1 LLVLSIGALVL
12 SMVLPG
18 VYINQALRDD
28 VFALVGE
35 QQRAVTALVAN
46 EINHELQDRLDVL
59 ALEAKRISPAL
70 MGDPLA
76 LQDFIKQRPLFLSHF
91 SGGVWVFRADASLLT
106 KAALGAGPMDS
117 VFEDRQTLSETLS
130 QARPGVGRPMGG
142 VSSPTPTFAM
152 LTPIRDGS
160 EQVIGALAGVTL
172 LDGHSFLNQII
183 ESGYGKNGTF
193 LLVEPRSRQLVT
205 ATEQRRSMELLP
217 VIGVNALID
226 RFVAGYQ
233 GSGLH
238 FNAQGRQML
247 ASAKAIPAAT
257 WYVSA
262 SLSTDQIEATL
273 EGLKTRRIGSVALGL
288 SVAALL
294 LWLMLRQQLAPMTQ
308 AVEVLRRMGDQGYQT
323 SALPVARNDEV
334 GQLIGGL
341 NRFLEIVRQQQDD
354 LRNSEFR
361 WKFAIEGA
369 GDGVW
374 DRNLQTGEESYSRR
388 WKEML
393 GYAEDEIL
401 PSHQEW
407 VSRLH
412 PDDRPAVL
420 ASDADYIAGKA
431 ASYEVE
437 YRLRCKD
444 GSYKWILSRGMIV
457 SRDPSG
463 NPLRTIG
470 THTDITQRKKSEE
483 TVRLAAK
490 VFKHALEGIMITALD
505 GSIIEV
511 NDAFTEITGYSRDEA
526 LGQNPRL
533 LKSGRQSPEHYA
545 QMWRDLAQRGVWV
558 GENWNRRKNGEI
570 YAQTQKVSTVRDE
583 QGKALHYVSLFSDIT
598 AAKNHEQQLE
608 HIARYDSLTKLPNR
622 ALLGE
627 RLAQALVQTQRRGQ
641 HLAVVFID
649 LDGFKA
655 VNDTHGHEAGDHLLI
670 TLAERMKGALR
681 DGDILARLG
690 GDEFVAVLI
699 DLADVDDSAPM
710 LNRLL
715 AAAAQPVHLGQA
727 RLQVSASLG
736 VTFYPQVQELEPD
749 QLMRQADQAMYQA
762 KQSGKNR
769 FHVFD
774 AEQDRNVRARHESM
788 QSIERAL
795 SEGEFVLQYQ
805 PKVNLRTGAVIG
817 VEALIRWPH
826 PQKGLVPPADFLPM
840 IEDHPL
846 AVTLGHW
853 VIQSALAQMEHWQ
866 AVGLN
871 IAVSVNIGRRHLM
884 QAGFVDELREALAA
898 HPGLQPNCLE
908 LELLETNAINDLE
921 RVSQLIQECRSIGV
935 ECALDD
941 FGNGYSSLTGLKK
954 LAVKYLKIEQNF
966 IRDMLDS
973 SDSLLILIGV
983 LKLASAFD
991 LKVIAEGVETA
1002 QHGSMLLELGCEL
1015 AQGYGIAHPMPPD
1028 ELPGWVKNW
1037 KPDPTWSDVP
1047 RVSH

>member
-130 QARPGVGRPMGG
+130 QARPGVGQPMGG

-160 EQVIGALAGVTL
+160 GQVIGALAGVTL

-262 SLSTDQIEATL
+262 SLSTDEIEATL

>member
-12 SMVLPG
+12 SLILPG
-18 VYINQALRDD
+18 IYISRGLRDD

-70 MGDPLA
+70 MSDPLA

-106 KAALGAGPMDS
+106 KAALGGPMDS
-117 VFEDRQTLSETLS
+117 VFADRQTLSETLS
-130 QARPGVGRPMGG
+130 RARPGVGRPMAG

-152 LTPIRDGS
+152 LTPIRDAS

-172 LDGHSFLNQII
+172 LDGHNFLNQVIQ
-183 ESGYGKNGTF
+183 SGYGKNGTF

-226 RFVAGYQ
+226 QFVAGYQ

-247 ASAKAIPAAT
+247 ASAKAIPVAT

-273 EGLKTRRIGSVALGL
+273 EGLQARRIGSVLLGL
-288 SVAALL
+288 GVAALL
-294 LWLMLRQQLAPMTQ
+294 LWLMLRQQLAPMTE
-308 AVEVLRRMGDQGYQT
+308 AVEALRRMGDQGYQA
-323 SALPVARNDEV
+323 SAIPVARNDEV

-341 NRFLEIVRQQQDD
+341 NRFLEVVRQQQDD
-354 LRNSEFR
+354 LKNSEFR

-374 DRNLQTGEESYSRR
+374 DRDLQTGRETYSRR

-401 PSHQEW
+401 PDHQEW
-407 VSRLH
+407 VSRIH
-412 PDDRPAVL
+412 PDDRQAVL
-420 ASDADYIAGKA
+420 ASDADYIADKT
-431 ASYEVE
+431 ASYQLE

-457 SRDPSG
+457 SRDESG
-463 NPLRTIG
+463 KPLRTIG
-470 THTDITQRKKSEE
+470 THTDISERKKAEG
-483 TVRLAAK
+483 TIRLAAK
-490 VFKHALEGIMITALD
+490 VFKHALEGIMITTLD
-505 GSIIEV
+505 GSIVEV
-511 NDAFTEITGYSRDEA
+511 NDAFTAITGYSREEA

-533 LKSGRQSPEHYA
+533 LKSGRHDKEYYQ
-545 QMWRDLAQRGVWV
+545 QMWRDLAHKGIWV

-570 YAQTQKVSTVRDE
+570 YAQTQKISTVRD
-583 QGKALHYVSLFSDIT
+583 QLGKAMHYVALFSDIT
-598 AAKNHEQQLE
+598 IEKNHEQELE
-608 HIARYDSLTKLPNR
+608 RIARYDSLTKLPNR

-627 RLAQALVQTQRRGQ
+627 RLEQALVQTERRGQ

-690 GDEFVAVLI
+690 GDEFVAVLL

-774 AEQDRNVRARHESM
+774 AEQDRNVRSHHENM
-788 QSIERAL
+788 EGIRRAL
-795 SEGEFVLQYQ
+795 AQNELVLEYQ
-805 PKVNLRTGAVIG
+805 PKVNLRTGVVIG
-817 VEALIRWPH
+817 VEALIRWLH
-826 PQKGLVPPADFLPM
+826 PQRGSLLPAGFLPM

-846 AVTLGHW
+846 AIELGRW
-853 VIQSALAQMEHWQ
+853 VIENALLQIERWRQ
-866 AVGLN
+866 AGLN
-871 IAVSVNIGRRHLM
+871 VAVSVNIGRRHLM
-884 QAGFVDELREALAA
+884 QDDFVQRLREALAA
-898 HPGLQPNCLE
+898 HPEVQPNWLE
-908 LELLETNAINDLE
+908 LELLEANAIHDLDQVS
-921 RVSQLIQECRSIGV
+921 RVIQECGSIGV
-935 ECALDD
+935 QCAIDD
-941 FGNGYSSLTGLKK
+941 FGSGYSSLKGLKK
-954 LAVKYLKIEQNF
+954 LPVKYLKIEQTF

-991 LKVIAEGVETA
+991 LKVIAEGVETPE
-1002 QHGSMLLELGCEL
+1002 HGFMLLQLGCEL
-1015 AQGYGIAHPMPPD
+1015 AQGFGIAPPMPAD
-1028 ELPGWVKNW
+1028 ELPAWVKQW
-1037 KPDPTWSDVP
+1037 KPDPMWSDVQ

>member
-1 LLVLSIGALVL
+1 MKKIRSIPDPGNPTEDSGALTLRQQAATSPGDHVLSPEQARELLHDMHVQQGELEMQNEELRRKDLELEAERQRYFQLYEHAPLGYCIVSEEGLLLQTNLTAARLLGVRPSSLHRPRFSSFICQEDQGRYYLGIKQLLSSGQSVSCEVRLLTDQGTAHWVLLAVSLATALSGTSESGQQDKKVL
-12 SMVLPG
+12 HMILSD
-18 VYINQALRDD
+18 IDERKKAEDALRD
-28 VFALVGE
+28 GE
-35 QQRAVTALVAN
+35 EKLRAV
-46 EINHELQDRLDVL
+46 
-59 ALEAKRISPAL
+59 
-70 MGDPLA
+70 
-76 LQDFIKQRPLFLSHF
+76 F
-91 SGGVWVFRADASLLT
+91 DASNSGIAVTDRNGKILEMNKWWRDKLGYEEAEIANLT
-106 KAALGAGPMDS
+106 ILDITHPLD
-117 VFEDRQTLSETLS
+117 SETS
-130 QARPGVGRPMGG
+130 KTQIQR
-142 VSSPTPTFAM
+142 
-152 LTPIRDGS
+152 
-160 EQVIGALAGVTL
+160 L
-172 LDGHSFLNQII
+172 LDGKVDD
-183 ESGYGKNGTF
+183 Y
-193 LLVEPRSRQLVT
+193 QL
-205 ATEQRRSMELLP
+205 EK
-217 VIGVNALID
+217 
-226 RFVAGYQ
+226 RFIKKDSSYFWGDL
-233 GSGLH
+233 S
-238 FNAQGRQML
+238 
-247 ASAKAIPAAT
+247 ASAVKDKNNNI
-257 WYVSA
+257 SK
-262 SLSTDQIEATL
+262 I
-273 EGLKTRRIGSVALGL
+273 
-288 SVAALL
+288 
-294 LWLMLRQQLAPMTQ
+294 
-308 AVEVLRRMGDQGYQT
+308 
-323 SALPVARNDEV
+323 V
-334 GQLIGGL
+334 G
-341 NRFLEIVRQQQDD
+341 V
-354 LRNSEFR
+354 
-361 WKFAIEGA
+361 
-369 GDGVW
+369 V
-374 DRNLQTGEESYSRR
+374 
-388 WKEML
+388 
-393 GYAEDEIL
+393 
-401 PSHQEW
+401 
-407 VSRLH
+407 
-412 PDDRPAVL
+412 
-420 ASDADYIAGKA
+420 
-431 ASYEVE
+431 
-437 YRLRCKD
+437 
-444 GSYKWILSRGMIV
+444 
-457 SRDPSG
+457 
-463 NPLRTIG
+463 
-470 THTDITQRKKSEE
+470 TDITERKKSEE

-490 VFKHALEGIMITALD
+490 VFQHALEGIMITALD

-583 QGKALHYVSLFSDIT
+583 QGKALNYVSLFSDIT